1 MIEKLKVLQNGTDI
15 RGIAIENSEHN
26 VNFTPRIARFIG
38 YGFVNWLKSNC
49 NDSSKRISIA
59 VGIDSRLS
67 GPSIKEELIDLLI
80 NVGCDVYDCGMCT
93 TPAMFMTTIHEGYKC
108 DGAIM
113 ITASHLPYYYNGLK
127 FFTPKGG
134 CEKEDVSAIL
144 NIACETELIYTSK
157 GTLKSIEFIKEYSN
171 ILINKIRKEVNSKIN
186 YNEPLKGLKIIV
198 DAGNGAGGFFAS
210 RVLKELGADTE
221 GSQFLNP
228 DGMFPNHIPNP
239 ENKEAM
245 RSIRNAV
252 IKSKADLGIIF
263 DTDVDRAA
271 IVSGDGTEINRN
283 SLIALISAIV
293 LEEHPS
299 SIIVT
304 DSVTSN
310 GLRDFITELGGSH
323 HRFKRGYRNVINES
337 KRINEEGLDSQLA
350 IETSGH
356 AALKENYFLD
366 DGAYLIAKILI
377 KMAKLKEQ
385 GKKIESLINNL
396 KTPLESMEVRV
407 KIKTEEFG
415 SYGSQVI
422 SGLRNYVQNIPGW
435 SIEEKNYEGIK
446 INCDKSNGD
455 GWLLLRM
462 SLHEPVL
469 PINIESDCTDG
480 TSIILDTLTSF
491 LKKYEQLDLSE
502 VNGIEEKVAEAI
514 LLQ

>member
-1 MIEKLKVLQNGTDI
+1 MIEKLKKLQNGTDI
-15 RGIAIENSEHN
+15 RGIAIENSEHS
-26 VNFTPRIARFIG
+26 VNFTPRVARFIG
-38 YGFVNWLKSNC
+38 HGFFNWLRNKNTD
-49 NDSSKRISIA
+49 NKKINIA

-67 GPSIKEELIDLLI
+67 GPSIKEEVIDLLI

-93 TPAMFMTTIHEGYKC
+93 TPAMFMTTIHESYKC

-127 FFTPKGG
+127 FFTPQGG
-134 CEKEDVSAIL
+134 CEKEDVREIL
-144 NIACETELIYTSK
+144 NTACETELVYTAK
-157 GTLKSIEFIKEYSN
+157 GSLNKIDFIEEYSN
-171 ILINKIRKEVNSKIN
+171 ILVNKIRNEVNSQTN
-186 YNEPLKGLKIIV
+186 YNEPLQGLKIIV
-198 DAGNGAGGFFAS
+198 DAGNGAGGFFANK
-210 RVLKELGADTE
+210 VLKRLGADTE

-245 RSIRNAV
+245 KSIRDAV
-252 IKSKADLGIIF
+252 IKSRADLGIIF

-271 IVSGDGTEINRN
+271 IVSSDGTEINRN

-293 LEEHPS
+293 LEEHPR

-310 GLRDFITELGGSH
+310 GLRDFITDLGGRH

-385 GKKIESLINNL
+385 GKKIESLIKNL
-396 KTPLESMEVRV
+396 KKPLESTEVRV
-407 KIKTEEFG
+407 KIKTEEFS

-422 SGLRNYVQNIPGW
+422 SGLRNYVSNIPGW
-435 SIEEKNYEGIK
+435 SIEDKNYEGIK
-446 INCDKSNGD
+446 INCDKANGD

-469 PINIESDCTDG
+469 PINIESDSKGG
-480 TSIILDTLTSF
+480 TSNILKVLTSF
-491 LKKYEQLDLSE
+491 LKKYEELDLSE
-502 VNGIEEKVAEAI
+502 IERIIKKDKDLI
-514 LLQ
+514 LS